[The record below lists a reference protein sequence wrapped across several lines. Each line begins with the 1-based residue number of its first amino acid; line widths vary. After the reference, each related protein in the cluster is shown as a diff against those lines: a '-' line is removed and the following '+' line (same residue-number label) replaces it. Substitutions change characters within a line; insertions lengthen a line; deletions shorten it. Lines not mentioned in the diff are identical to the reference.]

1 MRPENIFQELN
12 LQRLLETSLPDFV
25 LSFAFFT
32 SVVYSVLGKRFDHQ
46 RSAITMS
53 ASLGLALS
61 FGLIWW
67 EQSTGYSIKNLGP
80 VAVGFAL
87 IILAFVMYQSIRKV
101 GGSWAGAGIAMGASL
116 LIASVLGTSWPI
128 DAQVIQTIITVSLV
142 VGILSFLMHQNRH
155 LAVADTR
162 HDMRDLYSDERVS
175 KTLSKRLG
183 KLKDQASSLSDHPEK
198 ASVFQAQLKKNLPV
212 EGWLTERLA
221 KLRARAHRM
230 RKGHIMK
237 LQETYNTFARL
248 PDSDKKNAAADLA
261 TRYQQLTGID
271 TRLERLDSA
280 VAEYE
285 QRIISLTR
293 MAQRYG
299 EKGKFGKL
307 PDILKEAQRL
317 QHHNS
322 KLLKIIERT
331 ENKLSAVARKVTQ
344 QTKEIRKN

>member
-32 SVVYSVLGKRFDHQ
+32 SVVYSVLGKKFDHQ

-67 EQSTGYSIKNLGP
+67 EQSTGFSVKNLGP

-101 GGSWAGAGIAMGASL
+101 GGSWAGGGIAMGASL
-116 LIASVLGTSWPI
+116 LIASVLGTRWPI
-128 DAQVIQTIITVSLV
+128 DAQVIQTIITVALI
-142 VGILSFLMHQNRH
+142 VGILSFLMHQNKH
-155 LAVADTR
+155 LAIADAR
-162 HDMRDLYSDERVS
+162 HDMKDLYFNERVS

-183 KLKDQASSLSDHPEK
+183 KLKDQASSLTDHPEK
-198 ASVFQAQLKKNLPV
+198 ASAFQAQLKKNLPV

-230 RKGHIMK
+230 RNGHIMK
-237 LQETYNTFARL
+237 LRETYNTFAKL

-271 TRLERLDSA
+271 TRLERLDAA

-285 QRIISLTR
+285 QRIISLTQ

-299 EKGKFGKL
+299 EKGNFGKL
-307 PDILKEAQRL
+307 PEILKEAQML

-322 KLLKIIERT
+322 KLLKVIERT
-331 ENKLSAVARKVTQ
+331 ENKLSAVARKVAQ
-344 QTKEIRKN
+344 QTQEARKN